1 MRPVAVVVGAGV
13 NGLTCA
19 VRLLEAGAR
28 VCEELALPLPARAC
42 PSSCPL
48 TGRVS
53 AGWDVHCISRDRPE
67 KTVSLGA
74 GAIWEFPP
82 VCCAATRGTCAH
94 WGRTSHTQV
103 SCLASVQGGAAGGGP
118 AVVRVSRHSPLQL
131 LCLTLPPF
139 RVLATRD
146 VFDALAP
153 AVERTGVCI
162 RRVHYLYRDNG
173 AVPGDVEVGDA
184 PFCLPTPLLCDFDHT
199 CRAHQQRP
207 HWLRAVREYRC
218 VATPG

>member
-1 MRPVAVVVGAGV
+1 MRGAG
-13 NGLTCA
+13 TA
-19 VRLLEAGAR
+19 TASTRLPVLLSPDWPRLCRVGRALHLQGQAREDRVAGRGRNLGVSPGVLCCHTGDLCSLGTHLSHASVLPR
-28 VCEELALPLPARAC
+28 FSTRWSRRRRPSGGACLAPLALAA
-42 PSSCPL
+42 
-48 TGRVS
+48 
-53 AGWDVHCISRDRPE
+53 
-67 KTVSLGA
+67 
-74 GAIWEFPP
+74 P
-82 VCCAATRGTCAH
+82 VPDA
-94 WGRTSHTQV
+94 
-103 SCLASVQGGAAGGGP
+103 
-118 AVVRVSRHSPLQL
+118 
-131 LCLTLPPF
+131 PPF

>member
-131 LCLTLPPF
+131 LCLTLPLSGCLP
-139 RVLATRD
+139 RETSSTHSPRRWSARACVYDACITCTETMARCRATWRW
-146 VFDALAP
+146 VTPPSAFPPHCCAILTIP
-153 AVERTGVCI
+153 AVRINSDRTG
-162 RRVHYLYRDNG
+162 
-173 AVPGDVEVGDA
+173 
-184 PFCLPTPLLCDFDHT
+184 
-199 CRAHQQRP
+199 
-207 HWLRAVREYRC
+207 
-218 VATPG
+218 